1 MIQLRELQMH
11 LRCLIDLVNS
21 FSHQKTL
28 FLKSIISFQKQN
40 PKVLQLTFLYMITAQ
55 NAIRKKLKE
64 LNLSFIICKSNKT
77 TDSFP

>member
-1 MIQLRELQMH
+1 MIQLKELQMH

-40 PKVLQLTFLYMITAQ
+40 PKVLLTFLYMITAQ
-55 NAIRKKLKE
+55 NPIRKKK
-64 LNLSFIICKSNKT
+64 IKS
-77 TDSFP
+77 